1 MFVQQR
7 LNEQTQ
13 LWTTHLLIISGSYTV
28 YNISSPKKLRARE
41 EDLVQR
47 EVNNYCFS
55 QITLSVSDNVRQTTV
70 LIPPSH
76 RSARVNFNP
85 TLEWTVLP
93 RVRKLLN
100 WFSFT
105 ANGPAHL
112 RETMARHC
120 WQRLSFDQSSVKNC
134 EIRELDFSHPLPYLL
149 TNLFVA
155 QRSWGGCA
163 DVLATSWHR

>member
-1 MFVQQR
+1 MFVQQL

-13 LWTTHLLIISGSYTV
+13 PRTTPLLIISGPYTV
-28 YNISSPKKLRARE
+28 YNISSPKILRARE

-76 RSARVNFNP
+76 RPARVNFNL
-85 TLEWTVLP
+85 TLKRTVLP
-93 RVRKLLN
+93 RVRELLN

-134 EIRELDFSHPLPYLL
+134 EIRELDFSHPLPYLH
-149 TNLFVA
+149 TNLFVT